1 MYGLLC
7 FSNKKKINKWIYN
20 GKKNNENNMQ
30 GEGQVNS
37 KGKDWGTC
45 TCIMTGDTVG

>member
-1 MYGLLC
+1 MA
-7 FSNKKKINKWIYN
+7 FSALVTKRKLINEYIME
-20 GKKNNENNMQ
+20 KKNNENNMQ